1 MSTTRRR
8 VLALLLAVAAA
19 LPAAA
24 AAAAAPPVT
33 LDLGRFTLTQDGQPA
48 RVEDFAFD
56 RYGDSL
62 VVRAASSP
70 WREKAEDLHFD
81 KFMLLVADAREF
93 ELISYSSQFGTRADT
108 LRRGI
113 TLARSD
119 TAFTL
124 WREHNGRG
132 TGDVQVRPPGRLY
145 VLDAPLFT
153 LFGYIGWTM
162 QGRTFDRRPLN
173 IVVLG
178 ARDTLVEGT
187 VTDAGSETLTWNGQ
201 TVEARKLLIGD
212 QQTTVEAWFTSDG
225 HMLRLLQER
234 TGIRAERDAPAA
246 AGPPARREEPPP
258 GTK

>member
-1 MSTTRRR
+1 MSTTRLRA
-8 VLALLLAVAAA
+8 LALLLAVVAA
-19 LPAAA
+19 LPAAPPA
-24 AAAAAPPVT
+24 AALPVT
-33 LDLGRFTLTQDGQPA
+33 LDLGRFTLSQDGQPA
-48 RVEDFAFD
+48 RVEDFVFD

-70 WREKAEDLHFD
+70 WREKAEDLRFD
-81 KFMLLVADAREF
+81 KFMMLVADARDF
-93 ELISYSSQFGTRADT
+93 ELLSYSSQFGARADT

-113 TLARSD
+113 TLARGD

-124 WREHNGRG
+124 WREHNGWG
-132 TGDVQVRPPGRLY
+132 TGDALARPPGRLY

-162 QGRTFDRRPLN
+162 QGRTFDRRPIN

-178 ARDTLVEGT
+178 ARDTVVVGT
-187 VTDAGSETLTWNGQ
+187 VTDAGTEELTWNGQ
-201 TVEARKLLIGD
+201 AVEARKLLIGD

-234 TGIRAERDAPAA
+234 TGIRAERDPPAA
-246 AGPPARREEPPP
+246 AGPPAREEEPPP